1 MLIPR
6 DFFAR
11 PSVEVAPDL
20 LGCVLEHE
28 TADGLV
34 AVELT
39 EVEAYAGR
47 SDPASHAYRGKTQR
61 NAVMFG
67 PPGHA
72 YVYFTYGMHFC
83 VNMVCLGE
91 EGSASAVLLRA
102 GAIIA
107 GEDLARARRTR
118 GPVPEGR
125 ARIAPRDLARGPARL
140 CQALGIDRSLD
151 GADVCV
157 AGSPLRMLRRGGQ
170 PGPFGCASPG
180 GRNPD
185 PPWNPPQDC
194 HRTPGRG
201 EQRRRDPLA
210 VLVRRG
216 PDRLGV
222 PGACAPAT
230 QTGYPLTARWWHHAG
245 VDDIIDELSWR
256 GLIAVSTDL
265 DELRLALK
273 SGRVT
278 LYGGFDPTAPGLHI
292 GNLVLLV
299 TMRRLQLAGHRPIGL
314 VGGATGL
321 IGDPSGK
328 SAERVLNPAE
338 LVAEWVER
346 IRGEVSRFLDF
357 DAGESSA
364 LIVSNLD
371 WTAPMHV
378 LDFLRDIGKHFS
390 VNRMLD
396 RESVKARLEAGGIS
410 YTEFSY
416 QLLQAMDYLEL
427 YRRYGCTLQLGGS
440 DQWGNLVA
448 GVGLIRSVESAS
460 VHALATP
467 LITKPD
473 GTKYGKTEGGAIWL
487 SADLMSP
494 YAFYQFWLNVSDAE
508 VPNLLR
514 VFSFKSR
521 EEIDQLV
528 RESTERPAA
537 RIGQRALAEEV
548 TTLVHGAEETQR
560 AIAASRALFG
570 QGSLTDLDERT
581 LAAVAAEVRAAEIPG
596 DGGLPPVANLMVAAG
611 VAPTVSAARRTI
623 AEGGAYLN
631 NQKVTDEKAVPG
643 ADDLLHGRYLILRR
657 GKRTVGAVE
666 VYSRGQVVGY
676 RTRRPISPS
685 A

>member
-1 MLIPR
+1 
-6 DFFAR
+6 
-11 PSVEVAPDL
+11 
-20 LGCVLEHE
+20 
-28 TADGLV
+28 
-34 AVELT
+34 
-39 EVEAYAGR
+39 
-47 SDPASHAYRGKTQR
+47 
-61 NAVMFG
+61 
-67 PPGHA
+67 
-72 YVYFTYGMHFC
+72 
-83 VNMVCLGE
+83 
-91 EGSASAVLLRA
+91 
-102 GAIIA
+102 
-107 GEDLARARRTR
+107 
-118 GPVPEGR
+118 
-125 ARIAPRDLARGPARL
+125 
-140 CQALGIDRSLD
+140 
-151 GADVCV
+151 
-157 AGSPLRMLRRGGQ
+157 
-170 PGPFGCASPG
+170 
-180 GRNPD
+180 
-185 PPWNPPQDC
+185 
-194 HRTPGRG
+194 
-201 EQRRRDPLA
+201 
-210 VLVRRG
+210 
-216 PDRLGV
+216 
-222 PGACAPAT
+222 
-230 QTGYPLTARWWHHAG
+230 

-265 DELRLALK
+265 DELRLTLK

-427 YRRYGCTLQLGGS
+427 YRRHDCTLQLGGS

-460 VHALATP
+460 AHALATP

-494 YAFYQFWLNVSDAE
+494 YAFYQFLLNVSDPE

-528 RESTERPAA
+528 RDSAERPAA

-570 QGSLTDLDERT
+570 QGSLADLDERT
-581 LAAVAAEVRAAEIPG
+581 LAAVAAEVRAVKISSH
-596 DGGLPPVANLMVAAG
+596 GGAVSTSGVGRPPDAPSHGGAVSTTGLSLPPVANLMVAAG
-611 VAPTVSAARRTI
+611 IFPTVSAARRTI

-666 VYSRGQVVGY
+666 VIPED
-676 RTRRPISPS
+676 T
-685 A
+685 